1 MGRARKGAGSL
12 LGLGGKVRIEWGDT
26 PEERGAVMRRLMQQV
41 CEDLYDNGQ
50 PGLISRVEDF
60 MTTHR
65 ALDEERKQ
73 QHKANTDR
81 LNIIIGLLIAIAAY
95 IAIVVSV
102 SHPFKSKL
110 DPERVFHSEA
120 PAMASAQSAHIPFL

>member
-1 MGRARKGAGSL
+1 MTTASA
-12 LGLGGKVRIEWGDT
+12 
-26 PEERGAVMRRLMQQV
+26 
-41 CEDLYDNGQ
+41 
-50 PGLISRVEDF
+50 GLISRVEAF

-65 ALDEERKQ
+65 ALDEERQK

-102 SHPFKSKL
+102 SHPFKSNL
-110 DPERVFHSEA
+110 DPQHVFHSEN
-120 PAMASAQSAHIPFL
+120 PVLAQFNAHNPIL